1 MSIQLETTIIEMLM
15 KSSSKVISDKELLKM
30 VRAEL
35 GEIFTLRDFYK
46 ALMKLEM
53 FDIIQ
58 VASQKDGFSIAIK
71 GGKESGS

>member
-1 MSIQLETTIIEMLM
+1 MSIQLETTIVEILM
-15 KSSSKVISDKELLKM
+15 KNARVVSDKELLKM

-35 GEIFTLRDFYK
+35 GESFTLKDFYK

-58 VASQKDGFSIAIK
+58 VASQKDGFSISIK

>member
-1 MSIQLETTIIEMLM
+1 MPIQLETTIVEILM
-15 KSSSKVISDKELLKM
+15 KTSRAISDKELLRM
-30 VRAEL
+30 VKSEI
-35 GEIFTLRDFYK
+35 GEDFTLKEFYK

-58 VASQKDGFSIAIK
+58 VTSQKDGFSVAIK

>member
-1 MSIQLETTIIEMLM
+1 MSTQLETTIVEILM

-30 VRAEL
+30 VRTEL
-35 GEIFTLRDFYK
+35 GETFTLKDFYK